1 MGQTASAISAG
12 VETIKRRAVSK
23 RKKTKARRAA
33 SASEPPKAP
42 RTEAQLAA
50 ARANIERAQEA
61 RAEAR
66 RNPPPPHPA
75 DGPDRPSAFFAFG
88 KGKTNEGDD
97 KGAKGAAAK
106 VADAAKRVLSAAEAE
121 SFTETL
127 YEVLVKLWTLLD
139 QGLTVIDFDQEE
151 CVIWRSIDDD
161 DTRFLARRILK
172 AGRQNALVGAQIR
185 QLVDRWDDYRVVT
198 ILGPR
203 VLQSV
208 GWIPAHGI
216 DLSAWGGP
224 AVPPHPSHSRRSPS
238 GTTGAGRGQSG
249 PSPYSNGASPAS
261 GPVVDEGVYSYGGH

>member
-1 MGQTASAISAG
+1 MGQTASAISAASD
-12 VETIKRRAVSK
+12 TIKRRAVTK
-23 RKKTKARRAA
+23 RRKTKARRA

-61 RAEAR
+61 RRAAAT
-66 RNPPPPHPA
+66 PHPA
-75 DGPDRPSAFFAFG
+75 DGPDRPSAFFSFG
-88 KGKTNEGDD
+88 RGSKAGEEGEAG

-106 VADAAKRVLSAAEAE
+106 MADAAKRVLSAAEAE
-121 SFTETL
+121 SFTDTL

-139 QGLTVIDFDQEE
+139 QGLTATAFDHEE

-172 AGRQNALVGAQIR
+172 AGRTNALVGAQIR

-203 VLQSV
+203 VLQAA
-208 GWIPAHGI
+208 GWYPAHGL

-224 AVPPHPSHSRRSPS
+224 AVPAHPSRSRRSPS
-238 GTTGAGRGQSG
+238 GAGRGQSG
-249 PSPYSNGASPAS
+249 PSPYANGSQPAS
-261 GPVVDEGVYSYGGH
+261 GSVVDEGAYSYGGH